1 MNNLS
6 NAGKAE
12 KLASDILDLLPE
24 TQGGPNI
31 GLTGTVKELA
41 IKSAEEETRR
51 QTASDLAKLKRQEQ
65 KKLEA
70 EIRKGEDTAFR
81 EERIEAIEALEEVNA
96 GIRDL
101 TRKKM
106 PPAQVRQ
113 VAALQGATREDVLKL
128 LSSLNI
134 NLNLQLSKSDTAN
147 LLACLL
153 TCNES
158 QLDALERNR
167 KVPVV
172 IKTVIKRLKEDA
184 KLGNIDTIERLWDRI
199 FGKANMMLNLP
210 SETTVNGII
219 PDTPVSREAYM
230 VIREAYLK

>member
-1 MNNLS
+1 MEENLME
-6 NAGKAE
+6 E
-12 KLASDILDLLPE
+12 KINE
-24 TQGGPNI
+24 T
-31 GLTGTVKELA
+31 
-41 IKSAEEETRR
+41 AEEIKEPADEKAPEEPKKKKSR
-51 QTASDLAKLKRQEQ
+51 EE

-172 IKTVIKRLKEDA
+172 IKIVIKRLKEDM
-184 KLGNIDTIERLWDRI
+184 KYGYIDTVERLWDRI

>member
-1 MNNLS
+1 M
-6 NAGKAE
+6 
-12 KLASDILDLLPE
+12 
-24 TQGGPNI
+24 
-31 GLTGTVKELA
+31 
-41 IKSAEEETRR
+41 
-51 QTASDLAKLKRQEQ
+51 
-65 KKLEA
+65 
-70 EIRKGEDTAFR
+70 
-81 EERIEAIEALEEVNA
+81 
-96 GIRDL
+96 
-101 TRKKM
+101 
-106 PPAQVRQ
+106 
-113 VAALQGATREDVLKL
+113 
-128 LSSLNI
+128 
-134 NLNLQLSKSDTAN
+134 
-147 LLACLL
+147 

-230 VIREAYLK
+230 IIREAYLK